1 MFNPEGFEKEEIGDI
16 KNAVSDPGVFI
27 KVAGQVPK
35 KNHIPLLLGVDHI
48 NEHVHAESH
57 LGSRLLQ
64 RGSNINVSDSIV
76 ELIQTKT
83 HRTASLWK
91 WK

>member
-1 MFNPEGFEKEEIGDI
+1 VFNREGFEKEEAGDI
-16 KNAVSDPGVFI
+16 KSAVSDPEVFVT
-27 KVAGQVPK
+27 VAGQFPK

-57 LGSRLLQ
+57 LGSTLLQ

-83 HRTASLWK
+83 HRTVSLGK